1 MRYLHYKVKAGP
13 EDLIAV
19 NMNERT
25 DHKLARVLLLD
36 TGNYFKYR
44 LGKVH
49 EAKQIQEGAPVVVL
63 EPPYRGDWHVIVEM
77 TVSGEVRAYIEV
89 QRKGR

>member
-1 MRYLHYKVKAGP
+1 
-13 EDLIAV
+13 
-19 NMNERT
+19 
-25 DHKLARVLLLD
+25 
-36 TGNYFKYR
+36 
-44 LGKVH
+44 
-49 EAKQIQEGAPVVVL
+49 VVVL